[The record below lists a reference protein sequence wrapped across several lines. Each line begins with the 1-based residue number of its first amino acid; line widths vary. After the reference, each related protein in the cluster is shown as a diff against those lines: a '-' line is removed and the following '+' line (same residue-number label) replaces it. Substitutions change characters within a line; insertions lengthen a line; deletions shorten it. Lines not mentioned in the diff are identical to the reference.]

1 MKKLAN
7 HGWLCGMLVVTAW
20 LAAPLAAESGKHFN
34 SDGYRDGHYRSP
46 LPENVTGGTTLS
58 PQQLQALIAAKSPAL
73 IDVQAV
79 TLRTE
84 AVEFGLSWLPSEQ
97 RFNIPGSSWLPNV
110 GYGELESFMAAFFRD
125 NLARLTANDKTHP
138 VVFYCI
144 ADCWMS
150 WYSVRRAHQW
160 GYTNLYWL
168 RDGTDG
174 WVAAGFEVVASE
186 PESIIDYLQ

>member
-1 MKKLAN
+1 MRSAGLTYF
-7 HGWLCGMLVVTAW
+7 CVVW
-20 LAAPLAAESGKHFN
+20 CWVVLSPPVAAQSGKHFN
-34 SDGYRDGHYRSP
+34 ESGYRSAHYRSP
-46 LPENVTGGTTLS
+46 LPDTAPGGVTLT
-58 PQQLQALIAAKSPAL
+58 PEQLKKLIETQRPVL

-84 AVEFGLSWLPSEQ
+84 AVEFGISWLPSEQ
-97 RFNIPGSSWLPNV
+97 RFNIPDSSWLPNV
-110 GYGELESFMAAFFRD
+110 GYGELEAFMQAFFRD
-125 NLARLTANDKTHP
+125 NLERLTKDDKDYP

-150 WYSVRRAHQW
+150 WNSVRRAKQW

-174 WVAAGFEVVASE
+174 WIAAGGAVEAAE
-186 PESIIDYLQ
+186 PESILEYLQ